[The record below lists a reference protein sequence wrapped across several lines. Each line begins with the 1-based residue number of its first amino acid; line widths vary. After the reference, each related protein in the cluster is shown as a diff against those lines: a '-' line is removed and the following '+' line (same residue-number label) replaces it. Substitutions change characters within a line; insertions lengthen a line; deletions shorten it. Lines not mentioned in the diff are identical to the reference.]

1 MFRLSSFPTIRR
13 ASGPAVVLA
22 AALAVSLGLTAC
34 GQGAEGSGTGAA
46 EAPKPRADRGRESR
60 PAGLPA
66 RPL

>member
-22 AALAVSLGLTAC
+22 AALTGSLGLTAC

-46 EAPKPRADRGRESR
+46 EAPKPSVRRAKP
-60 PAGLPA
+60 PA
-66 RPL
+66 

>member
-22 AALAVSLGLTAC
+22 AALTGSRGLTAC

-46 EAPKPRADRGRESR
+46 EAPKH
-60 PAGLPA
+60 PAPTEAEIAALLASLPA
-66 RPL
+66 P